1 MSVIYYFYFKKKT
14 YIPIE
19 DYASCGDLSGRY
31 GERVLMR
38 NMS

>member
-1 MSVIYYFYFKKKT
+1 VIYYFYLKKKT

-31 GERVLMR
+31 
-38 NMS
+38 